1 MQPQKNDTFIKQLI
15 KNDAKLFSFLKLG
28 DLVEGTVLEKSSGR
42 LFLDFSRYGTGI
54 VRGFEFSKAKEI
66 IKGLKVGDKIH
77 AKIVEID
84 NKDGYIE
91 ASLTEADRQ
100 KAWTE
105 VVELQGREEILKI
118 VPNAFNRGG
127 LMANIR
133 GLSAFL
139 PVSHLASEHYP
150 RVGDEDKTKIA
161 EALQG
166 LVGQEL
172 SVRIINVNPRANK
185 LIISEKEAS
194 QLSASELSKN
204 YEVGQEVKVII
215 SGTADFG
222 VFVKFVD
229 NPAVEGLIHIS
240 ELDHR
245 MINNPKEV
253 VQVDNVV
260 KVKIVEIK
268 DGKISLSLK
277 ALQSD
282 PWEKATERYSNGQE
296 IKGTV
301 YNFNPFGALVD
312 FEDGIQGQLHVSEFG
327 SVEEMKK
334 QLELNQSYSFII
346 EDIKTE
352 EKRIILKLKG

>member
-1 MQPQKNDTFIKQLI
+1 MIMQPQKNDTFIKQLI

-185 LIISEKEAS
+185 LIISET
-194 QLSASELSKN
+194 LR
-204 YEVGQEVKVII
+204 
-215 SGTADFG
+215 
-222 VFVKFVD
+222 
-229 NPAVEGLIHIS
+229 PH
-240 ELDHR
+240 
-245 MINNPKEV
+245 P
-253 VQVDNVV
+253 
-260 KVKIVEIK
+260 
-268 DGKISLSLK
+268 
-277 ALQSD
+277 
-282 PWEKATERYSNGQE
+282 
-296 IKGTV
+296 
-301 YNFNPFGALVD
+301 
-312 FEDGIQGQLHVSEFG
+312 
-327 SVEEMKK
+327 
-334 QLELNQSYSFII
+334 
-346 EDIKTE
+346 
-352 EKRIILKLKG
+352 